1 MKKLIYVV
9 DDDPIYLK
17 MMESH
22 FKQMAE
28 YESKVFKSG
37 AEAIKALSETV
48 PFAILLDHQFLN
60 DPQKTGLDYL
70 KEIRK
75 LNPKVPVIYITA
87 SEDKEI
93 QTKANKLKVNG
104 YIYKDGASLVHLR
117 VAFDKIVDSSKDKG
131 GVFSKLF
138 KK

>member
-9 DDDPIYLK
+9 DDDPVYLK
-17 MMESH
+17 MMEGH

-28 YESKVFKSG
+28 YEPKVFKTG
-37 AEAIKALSETV
+37 DDAVKALEENI

-60 DPQKTGLDYL
+60 EPQKTGLDYL

-75 LNPKVPVIYITA
+75 INSKVPVIYIT
-87 SEDKEI
+87 STLDKEI
-93 QTKANKLKVNG
+93 QGKAAKLKVSG
-104 YIYKDGASLVHLR
+104 YILKDGASLVHLR
-117 VAFDKIVDSSKDKG
+117 VALDKIIDQSKPKG
-131 GVFSKLF
+131 SVLGRIF